1 MGKTALALNIAQ
13 KTASIFGTATA
24 IFSLEMSKEEVLNRI
39 LSAQTGVPGR
49 RIADN
54 KVTDEDLEK
63 MAKTYGTLLAA
74 PLYIDDQSNIT
85 VVEMLARCRQ
95 LKFEVDLGLVVVDY
109 LQLMGSAGTGRRSE
123 NRQQEISDI
132 SRSLKIMA
140 RELDVPVLA
149 LSQLSRASEKRKE
162 RTPVLSDLRDSGA
175 IEQDADAVLFIH
187 REQYYNT
194 NKDVES
200 PVENVQL
207 IVAKNRHGATADLK
221 LIWHREITSF
231 SEDARDQ
238 TPPLINARTV

>member
-1 MGKTALALNIAQ
+1 
-13 KTASIFGTATA
+13 
-24 IFSLEMSKEEVLNRI
+24 
-39 LSAQTGVPGR
+39 
-49 RIADN
+49 
-54 KVTDEDLEK
+54 

-109 LQLMGSAGTGRRSE
+109 LQLMGSAGTGHSSE

-162 RTPVLSDLRDSGA
+162 RTPVLSDLRDS
-175 IEQDADAVLFIH
+175 ELSSRTRMRCF
-187 REQYYNT
+187 YP
-194 NKDVES
+194 S
-200 PVENVQL
+200 
-207 IVAKNRHGATADLK
+207 
-221 LIWHREITSF
+221 
-231 SEDARDQ
+231 
-238 TPPLINARTV
+238 RTVLQHE